1 MSIWDVLVA
10 IHLLA
15 MAFFVGGQIML
26 AAVLVPVLRGRE
38 EMKVVARRFGIGSAI
53 ALGVL
58 LLTGLYLAG
67 HEDAWGRSL
76 FQVKLGLIA
85 VLVLLLGYH
94 VHKGSKRW
102 IDPIL
107 GLLSVTIVVL
117 GVLIA

>member
-1 MSIWDVLVA
+1 MNIWDVLVA

-15 MAFFVGGQIML
+15 MAFFVGGQLML
-26 AAVLVPVLRGRE
+26 AAVLVPVLRGRD
-38 EMKVVARRFGIGSAI
+38 EMKLVARRFGIGSVV

-67 HEDAWGRSL
+67 HEDAWDRSL

-94 VHKGSKRW
+94 VHRGSKRW
-102 IDPIL
+102 LDPVL
-107 GLLSVTIVVL
+107 GLLSITIMVL